1 MGQAEWNKINEI
13 SQLRTRRFHRVDDLL
28 WVNSSVSGFKPFIV
42 KGIQKVK
49 ASLFYKSNIA
59 RLVFRLFIEGEE
71 TLYNAAT
78 KLSGGWRPCC
88 VVCSKYMGL
97 LTTSRKNCLLFGQH
111 CVDGKSH
118 RSPHKYH
125 ILCVPGVYSLE
136 SFVFAGVFWKS
147 WELGIFVFLKATI
160 RVQCS
165 QGPDKSLEIF
175 LHYLLTGA
183 CKWLVFAQLWW
194 RFCRQSFPF
203 RNGKMPAFPFSD
215 D

>member
-1 MGQAEWNKINEI
+1 MVVRHFSAKAFIHSTLEKGNEIRKWKTLSFIKKRFKQMGQAEWNKINEI

-97 LTTSRKNCLLFGQH
+97 LTTSRKNCLLFDQH

-118 RSPHKYH
+118 RPPHKYH

-136 SFVFAGVFWKS
+136 SFVCAGVFWNS
-147 WELGIFVFLKATI
+147 WELGICVFEGNHAYTMLA
-160 RVQCS
+160 R
-165 QGPDKSLEIF
+165 
-175 LHYLLTGA
+175 A
-183 CKWLVFAQLWW
+183 
-194 RFCRQSFPF
+194 R
-203 RNGKMPAFPFSD
+203 
-215 D
+215 